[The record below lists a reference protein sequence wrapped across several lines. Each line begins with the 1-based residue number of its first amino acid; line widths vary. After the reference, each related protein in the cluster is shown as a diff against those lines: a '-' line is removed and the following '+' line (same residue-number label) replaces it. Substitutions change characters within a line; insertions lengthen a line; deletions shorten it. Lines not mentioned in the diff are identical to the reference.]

1 MTDIMFLWIKKTCD
15 MFILER
21 NKIKMKKMGLS
32 IEVKGYSHNEENF
45 ASLLKERYQDVL
57 LLKLWIKQK
66 NNWLK

>member
-1 MTDIMFLWIKKTCD
+1 
-15 MFILER
+15 
-21 NKIKMKKMGLS
+21 MGLS